1 MAIGSDNLHP
11 ISSSTSDV
19 EACVRK
25 HTNPVVRG
33 TLSNM
38 GFFTDRESKHSNEVV
53 GFLAERLALHGAR
66 ALPAVHVRYVAQRL
80 AEAQ

>member
-1 MAIGSDNLHP
+1 MWKRVSVSTP
-11 ISSSTSDV
+11 IQWCEGLYLTWAFSQT
-19 EACVRK
+19 E
-25 HTNPVVRG
+25 NPQ
-33 TLSNM
+33 
-38 GFFTDRESKHSNEVV
+38 HSNEVV